1 MGKEGHARDT
11 FYLFDAIDIKVFLS
25 VAISISAYK
34 AYAFGVVICQT
45 YNHLEKGFWHNHLV
59 ISDSFMLL
67 LEENGTAYNKDF
79 AILFSPSPA

>member
-1 MGKEGHARDT
+1 MGKEGYARDA
-11 FYLFDAIDIKVFLS
+11 FHLFDAIDIKVFLS
-25 VAISISAYK
+25 IAISISADK
-34 AYAFGVVICQT
+34 AYASSVVGCQT